1 MVSNR
6 FTPHTLRLNTL
17 ENSRKTLARLMRLHA
32 SGKVE
37 RDMFKDLV
45 YGCSV
50 LLSFFKAELD
60 QDFAERLEH
69 VEEMLEGQNV
79 TASSYAKD

>member
-1 MVSNR
+1 MSDSL
-6 FTPHTLRLNTL
+6 TPPMLRLNTL
-17 ENSRKTLARLMRLHA
+17 ENSRKTLCKLMRLYA
-32 SGKVE
+32 GDKVE
-37 RDMFKDLV
+37 RDKYKDLI

-79 TASSYAKD
+79 TKSRYQKD